1 LSQGSL
7 AKKATTLS
15 IPLASLKFP
24 PITSISYSSSRAKDW
39 DDILTGHTDETFA
52 RTWTMQNKKLGKHS
66 LGFADA
72 VKGKSKERTVL
83 GSVKVGFPIFLNA
96 FV

>member
-1 LSQGSL
+1 
-7 AKKATTLS
+7 
-15 IPLASLKFP
+15 
-24 PITSISYSSSRAKDW
+24 
-39 DDILTGHTDETFA
+39 
-52 RTWTMQNKKLGKHS
+52 MQNKKLGKHS